1 MDRTTQSIKRSG
13 GHWFGAVVVA
23 VLTCTA
29 CGSVSLAESSVAAE
43 VADVAESADIT
54 DSTDVAESADINE
67 AEDAVE
73 DQNQDLFPDVL
84 AVEATQSDDGT
95 WRFSVTLSSPYDSPA
110 RYADAWRVRSVDNV
124 DGQPAEYGV
133 RVLTHDHSGEQPFTR
148 SHSGIEIPDDV
159 TTVLVEGRD
168 QVNGWGGMTME
179 FALPGGS

>member
-1 MDRTTQSIKRSG
+1 MKPSG

-29 CGSVSLAESSVAAE
+29 CGSVSVAESSVAAE
-43 VADVAESADIT
+43 VAAVAESADIT
-54 DSTDVAESADINE
+54 DSADVGEAADINE

-73 DQNQDLFPDVL
+73 PVDDQDQDLFPDVL
-84 AVEATQSDDGT
+84 AVEATQSNDGT

-148 SHSGIEIPDDV
+148 SHSGIEIPDGV

-168 QVNGWGGMTME
+168 QVSGWGGMTVE
-179 FALPGGS
+179 FALPGQS